1 MKWVAGFLFLFLGG
15 ACVGDVPVHHHEQ
28 NFLELKEAQFIH
40 TPSSK
45 GNLLQLTFLGST
57 DELSHCRFFIIK
69 NPSKENLQLSS
80 EHSPL
85 KRITQGRE
93 KNKVVLNLQG
103 LLLGQEYGLYWDY
116 PDKNLKLL
124 QLFTMHP
131 LQKILSH
138 NLGLLKEPKIFVN
151 QRLFIFTMQ
160 NSTEIS
166 PLFRVLLEDE
176 GTLENVL
183 PPQTKIT
190 FFKKT
195 LQIVLPRSLP
205 PHDSAWLKPGHRYR
219 WRFYFSKEN
228 YFNEEI
234 IQNFSTQI
242 MGINGE

>member
-1 MKWVAGFLFLFLGG
+1 MKKVAGLFLLLLGG
-15 ACVGDVPVHHHEQ
+15 ACVGDMPVHHQEQ

-40 TPSSK
+40 PPSGKS
-45 GNLLQLTFLGST
+45 NLLQLTFQGNNDDLV
-57 DELSHCRFFIIK
+57 HCRFFIIK
-69 NPSKENLQLSS
+69 NPSKENLPLSS

-85 KRITQGRE
+85 KRIAQGRE
-93 KNKVVLNLQG
+93 NNKVVVNLQG

-131 LQKILSH
+131 PQKILSH
-138 NLGLLKEPKIFVN
+138 NLGLLKEPKILVN
-151 QRLFIFTMQ
+151 QRLFIFSVQ
-160 NSTEIS
+160 KSAEIS

-195 LQIVLPRSLP
+195 VQIVLPKSS
-205 PHDSAWLKPGHRYR
+205 PHHESDWLKPGHRYR
-219 WRFYFSKEN
+219 WHFYFSQEN
-228 YFNEEI
+228 YFNEEL
-234 IQNFSTQI
+234 IQNFST
-242 MGINGE
+242 